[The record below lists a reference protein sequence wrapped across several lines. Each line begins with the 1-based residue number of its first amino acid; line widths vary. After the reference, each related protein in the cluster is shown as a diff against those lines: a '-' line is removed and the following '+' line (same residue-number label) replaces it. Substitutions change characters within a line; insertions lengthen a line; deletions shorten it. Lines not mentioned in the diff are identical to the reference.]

1 MSNKLT
7 EQQLIEVREYVFKKA
22 ENVENPYIYIEK
34 DVDGSLYKEVMTE
47 EEFKEYYNSFGET
60 LLKLTIK
67 G

>member
-7 EQQLIEVREYVFKKA
+7 EQQLIEMREYVFKKA
-22 ENVENPYIYIEK
+22 KNVENPYIYIEK
-34 DVDGSLYKEVMTE
+34 DVDGSLYKELMTE
-47 EEFKEYYNSFGET
+47 EEFKEYYNSFGDT

>member
-47 EEFKEYYNSFGET
+47 EEFKEYYNSFGNT

-67 G
+67 E

>member
-7 EQQLIEVREYVFKKA
+7 EKQLKEIREYVFKKA

-47 EEFKEYYNSFGET
+47 EEFKEYYNSFGDT

>member
-7 EQQLIEVREYVFKKA
+7 EKQLKEIREYVFKKA

-47 EEFKEYYNSFGET
+47 EEFKEYYNSFGNT

>member
-34 DVDGSLYKEVMTE
+34 DVDGSLYKEIMTE

>member
-7 EQQLIEVREYVFKKA
+7 EKQLKEMREYVFKKA

-47 EEFKEYYNSFGET
+47 EEFKEYYNSFGNT

>member
-1 MSNKLT
+1 MR
-7 EQQLIEVREYVFKKA
+7 VRLKKA

-47 EEFKEYYNSFGET
+47 EEFKEYYNSFGNT

-67 G
+67 E

>member
-47 EEFKEYYNSFGET
+47 EEFKEYYNSFGDT

>member
-1 MSNKLT
+1 MR
-7 EQQLIEVREYVFKKA
+7 VRLKKA

-47 EEFKEYYNSFGET
+47 EEFKEYYNSFGNT

-67 G
+67 GSYDEKSKIQD